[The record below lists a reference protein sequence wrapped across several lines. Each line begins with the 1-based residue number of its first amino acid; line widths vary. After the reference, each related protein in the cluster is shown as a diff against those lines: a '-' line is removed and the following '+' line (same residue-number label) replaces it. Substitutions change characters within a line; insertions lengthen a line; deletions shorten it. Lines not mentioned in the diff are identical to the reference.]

1 MAARFPQSTSA
12 ISGKRIPTALVSAG
26 VKAVVWAASAN
37 SVHVLLAGQTVT
49 TLLTRAAGGA
59 TFNSTDGRITGTVSG
74 SGTSQY
80 FALSVSGGI
89 GVTEQDYTQIV
100 SMYGEVGF
108 GAGWGSH
115 WLIGSDDPLG
125 IFQNFEGLLATGY
138 GIALHYKSNDMGG
151 IPGGDWGD
159 GTRDF
164 MVVGIR
170 SNQSDATARNRCWA
184 NGAEVTTRRNNS
196 ANAGTTAI
204 GSTAGRPIY
213 FGGTNTDASPGDTNT
228 NALEFEAILVGTGA
242 IPDATLDA
250 LTAKAGPTTWI
261 EDAPSAPTLSG
272 PTGTATGPTQA
283 TIGVT
288 SDTAPTTTA
297 ISYQILPAAT
307 AAPSAATIVGAPDG
321 TISTGSAGALTKAI
335 TGLTTNTA
343 VKVHFAQGASSNVVS
358 SASFTPNTLAIAGTA
373 LSAQS
378 GTQGSAFSWSGSTP
392 DSLISNHGNGAG
404 SWSGSGLSGSGLS
417 VNSSTGVLSGTC
429 GAPAVYSA
437 TLTYTDS
444 STVPAAQTVSKAV
457 TVTITA
463 LGGGGVTFAGTVPP
477 KTGSAG
483 SAFDFGSPA
492 LDSYFTGAGTY
503 AAQSGSLGSIGL
515 SIDANTGVISG
526 ATPIAGTQSVVI
538 RKTAASGSP
547 ATADTNSFQITI
559 EAAAVSDS
567 GTILLPPV
575 GDLRD
580 GQEITIFSSLAVT
593 ALTVSGN
600 GASVNGA
607 PLALAANGYFRLK
620 FNASSLA
627 WYRIG

>member
-1 MAARFPQSTSA
+1 MSS
-12 ISGKRIPTALVSAG
+12 PTFA
-26 VKAVVWAASAN
+26 
-37 SVHVLLAGQTVT
+37 
-49 TLLTRAAGGA
+49 AAG
-59 TFNSTDGRITGTVSG
+59 
-74 SGTSQY
+74 
-80 FALSVSGGI
+80 
-89 GVTEQDYTQIV
+89 
-100 SMYGEVGF
+100 
-108 GAGWGSH
+108 
-115 WLIGSDDPLG
+115 
-125 IFQNFEGLLATGY
+125 
-138 GIALHYKSNDMGG
+138 
-151 IPGGDWGD
+151 
-159 GTRDF
+159 
-164 MVVGIR
+164 
-170 SNQSDATARNRCWA
+170 
-184 NGAEVTTRRNNS
+184 AE
-196 ANAGTTAI
+196 
-204 GSTAGRPIY
+204 TAG
-213 FGGTNTDASPGDTNT
+213 FNQ
-228 NALEFEAILVGTGA
+228 GTGA
-242 IPDATLDA
+242 TAVSKPEGTAENDFMLLVWVLGAHGGVGSGRTAPAGWTPIDAVAPTNFGDGWALYYKVAGASEPASYNVTQTTNYIANDYARILAWTGNDAASPIDATGTPTNADA
-250 LTAKAGPTTWI
+250 TTAPAMTSLSAVAAATTLI
-261 EDAPSAPTLSG
+261 ALCTEYSTAARTITAPSGMTMRAQRTSASSYNVSDLALSASGATGAKTFGVTGAAANFRTFGFTLKGTGATPPTLSG

>member
-1 MAARFPQSTSA
+1 MANPTFNAGAYDFNQDASTS
-12 ISGKRIPTALVSAG
+12 RTLAL
-26 VKAVVWAASAN
+26 
-37 SVHVLLAGQTVT
+37 T
-49 TLLTRAAGGA
+49 
-59 TFNSTDGRITGTVSG
+59 TVSG
-74 SGTSQY
+74 ANYLHVMIGAQSTPSGVAFNGDSMTLEATRTTASSYEIYHYKLANPDIGSYNLAYTVAGSYDNAFVLAVAANDVDTSDPIRGYHEQY
-80 FALSVSGGI
+80 GTNGASPFTKTPAGNLAGDLMLMFAADLDTFS
-89 GVTEQDYTQIV
+89 
-100 SMYGEVGF
+100 
-108 GAGWGSH
+108 GSH
-115 WLIGSDDPLG
+115 AAASGST
-125 IFQNFEGLLATGY
+125 Q
-138 GIALHYKSNDMGG
+138 
-151 IPGGDWGD
+151 
-159 GTRDF
+159 
-164 MVVGIR
+164 
-170 SNQSDATARNRCWA
+170 
-184 NGAEVTTRRNNS
+184 
-196 ANAGTTAI
+196 I
-204 GSTAGRPIY
+204 GSTDTRGLGVYKSSTTTSDTLGVTFTSEFVGFLTGSVALKGV
-213 FGGTNTDASPGDTNT
+213 ASAAPV
-228 NALEFEAILVGTGA
+228 LSS
-242 IPDATLDA
+242 P
-250 LTAKAGPTTWI
+250 TA
-261 EDAPSAPTLSG
+261 
-272 PTGTATGPTQA
+272 TATGPTQA

-515 SIDANTGVISG
+515 SLDANTGVISG

>member
-1 MAARFPQSTSA
+1 MPNRISSVYCEPGSYSVTVPADATHVFAQWAFDCGTNGGTVTALSLGGAGSFTFLDNVPSVAATFKRNVGQAWAA
-12 ISGKRIPTALVSAG
+12 ISSTGSQTLSPTFSGPQAQGPQFMLHFVKDVLATAFVRDHDAAKDESTNAISLTIDSATSDLVLGFDAKYSGQPGTPAGWTSLGGSAG
-26 VKAVVWAASAN
+26 YSSQGCRASSCDSPGASATTFD
-37 SVHVLLAGQTVT
+37 SQGESWSAAAVLSIKDVADT
-49 TLLTRAAGGA
+49 T
-59 TFNSTDGRITGTVSG
+59 
-74 SGTSQY
+74 
-80 FALSVSGGI
+80 
-89 GVTEQDYTQIV
+89 
-100 SMYGEVGF
+100 
-108 GAGWGSH
+108 
-115 WLIGSDDPLG
+115 
-125 IFQNFEGLLATGY
+125 
-138 GIALHYKSNDMGG
+138 
-151 IPGGDWGD
+151 
-159 GTRDF
+159 
-164 MVVGIR
+164 
-170 SNQSDATARNRCWA
+170 
-184 NGAEVTTRRNNS
+184 
-196 ANAGTTAI
+196 
-204 GSTAGRPIY
+204 
-213 FGGTNTDASPGDTNT
+213 
-228 NALEFEAILVGTGA
+228 
-242 IPDATLDA
+242 
-250 LTAKAGPTTWI
+250 
-261 EDAPSAPTLSG
+261 APTLSG

>member
-1 MAARFPQSTSA
+1 MAFTHLASTFKRTGDEFTTRDSDSFTIPSGCTLLHLMVMNRTTNTSVTA
-12 ISGKRIPTALVSAG
+12 KWRDGGSIDQTISHIYTQTPAAGPYSFFHYQLANPTAGTGTIRLSGVLVYD
-26 VKAVVWAASAN
+26 VAVMLASAVSGDN
-37 SVHVLLAGQTVT
+37 AGEVRAYATFRDYSVSPRTLSPAGTLSGDYMMGLFQDQEGYTSNLAAT
-49 TLLTRAAGGA
+49 GGA
-59 TFNSTDGRITGTVSG
+59 TQVGTTQSLALGLRKVAGSNGDTIGLTHDGVAIS
-74 SGTSQY
+74 
-80 FALSVSGGI
+80 L
-89 GVTEQDYTQIV
+89 
-100 SMYGEVGF
+100 F
-108 GAGWGSH
+108 GAVS
-115 WLIGSDDPLG
+115 LVP
-125 IFQNFEGLLATGY
+125 
-138 GIALHYKSNDMGG
+138 
-151 IPGGDWGD
+151 
-159 GTRDF
+159 
-164 MVVGIR
+164 
-170 SNQSDATARNRCWA
+170 
-184 NGAEVTTRRNNS
+184 
-196 ANAGTTAI
+196 
-204 GSTAGRPIY
+204 
-213 FGGTNTDASPGDTNT
+213 ASSP
-228 NALEFEAILVGTGA
+228 
-242 IPDATLDA
+242 
-250 LTAKAGPTTWI
+250 
-261 EDAPSAPTLSG
+261 PTLSG
-272 PTGTATGPTQA
+272 PTATATGPTQA

-515 SIDANTGVISG
+515 SLDANTGVISG